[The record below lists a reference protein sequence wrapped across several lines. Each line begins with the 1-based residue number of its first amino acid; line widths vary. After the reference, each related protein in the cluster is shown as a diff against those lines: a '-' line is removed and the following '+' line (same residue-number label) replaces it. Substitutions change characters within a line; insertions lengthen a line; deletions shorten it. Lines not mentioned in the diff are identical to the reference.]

1 MKKEEQPINWIRA
14 NVFSIVIFAVILGYA
29 VIRYNIIK
37 GVPWT
42 DVPLFISNKAIA
54 LGAVVFI
61 ALSFIIGPMI
71 KFWPGT
77 FIKFQTLRKYFGL
90 LGFGFASIH
99 ALISLLIF
107 TPQYYPKFFLETGKL
122 NLTGEISMLF
132 GVVGFFIFLGVA
144 ISDIPSIEKS
154 MKYGHWLEIQRTGYL
169 AFFFILL
176 HVSVMGFEGW
186 LTPETWPGKLLPI
199 SLIAFIII
207 ALALLARLAAM
218 LVPEKK

>member
-54 LGAVVFI
+54 LGSVVFI

-71 KFWPGT
+71 KFWPGIFT
-77 FIKFQTLRKYFGL
+77 KFQPLRKYFGL

-154 MKYGHWLEIQRTGYL
+154 MKYEHWLEIQRTGYL
-169 AFFFILL
+169 AFFFVLL
-176 HVSVMGFEGW
+176 HVAVMGFEGW
-186 LTPETWPGKLLPI
+186 LTPGTWPGKLLPI
-199 SLIAFIII
+199 SLISFIII
-207 ALALLARLAAM
+207 SLALLVRLAAM
-218 LVPEKK
+218 LVPERK